1 MSIDKKYTNT
11 MNLMNVIKNKMV
23 SIINVELHYK
33 DEDKIEIITPE
44 RFTYDL
50 EFYSESGIF
59 ADSIEFQY
67 RKTGTEN
74 LLINAGNMS
83 PYCNCSIVVNSHLNE
98 SVTMGEVERE
108 LSAVKVA
115 SQSSVVDGYILD
127 ESHSGEGTRNR

>member
-59 ADSIEFQY
+59 ADSIEF
-67 RKTGTEN
+67 
-74 LLINAGNMS
+74 
-83 PYCNCSIVVNSHLNE
+83 
-98 SVTMGEVERE
+98 
-108 LSAVKVA
+108 
-115 SQSSVVDGYILD
+115 
-127 ESHSGEGTRNR
+127 